1 MIDFSLHLEA
11 MAWLRYGKQFAYVAS
26 EAGFFN
32 ADVLG
37 SDGKKLIEVEVKKTK
52 SDFANDFRNKPWK
65 HMFYGK
71 PVESQLAWV
80 PNQFYFL
87 VPAKLEVEA
96 LKILLD
102 NDSPAGLLV
111 LDRPMTGIYGRR
123 RQAFEGHSRSAAE
136 RDRARQ
142 ARQEDV
148 VRSGDHQALPREPRP
163 PGPDRSRG
171 LDRASPGVAYSTP
184 NPRLGVRR

>member
-1 MIDFSLHLEA
+1 

-111 LDRPMTGIYGRR
+111 LDRPMTGIYGYAHRKHVGV
-123 RQAFEGHSRSAAE
+123 AKRSKAIH
-136 RDRARQ
+136 D
-142 ARQEDV
+142 
-148 VRSGDHQALPREPRP
+148 RP
-163 PGPDRSRG
+163 PSATVLAKLAKSKASALVTTKLSLDTLVRQGANGPEAWTG
-171 LDRASPGVAYSTP
+171 L
-184 NPRLGVRR
+184 